1 VGYEAPVYIAWGQK
15 NRSAYIRVPEYQPG
29 KKEATRIEL
38 RSPDPACNLYL
49 CFATTITAGLDGIRK
64 KSLLPKPVEDN
75 IFNMSRSSQKK
86 LHINTL
92 PSNLHNALRKMKKSK
107 LVREALGEH
116 LFQKFLLNKKY
127 EIEQYNKSVSKEFDK
142 QVSEYEIEK
151 YLPVL

>member
-1 VGYEAPVYIAWGQK
+1 
-15 NRSAYIRVPEYQPG
+15 VPEYQPG

-49 CFATTITAGLDGIRK
+49 SFATTIMAGLGGIRAK
-64 KSLLPKPVEDN
+64 FTLPKPVEDN
-75 IFNMSRSSQKK
+75 IFHMSQNRQKK
-86 LHINTL
+86 LHIKTL
-92 PSNLHNALRKMKKSK
+92 PSNLNNALQKMKKSK

-116 LFQKFLLNKKY
+116 LFKKFILNKKY
-127 EIEQYNKSVSKEFDK
+127 EIDQYNKSVSKEFDK